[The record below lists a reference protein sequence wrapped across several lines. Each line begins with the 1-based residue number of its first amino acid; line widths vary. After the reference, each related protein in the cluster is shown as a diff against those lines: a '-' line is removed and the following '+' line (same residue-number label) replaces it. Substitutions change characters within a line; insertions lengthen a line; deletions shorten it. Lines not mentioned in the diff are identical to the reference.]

1 MSDISESENEE
12 KKQVS
17 NKFVNSIKHWV
28 AIDDKM
34 RKLKDELKNLGNEKK
49 EYEKSVI
56 EELDKMDEKVISISD
71 GKIRKNVTKTQT
83 PLKKEH
89 IQKTIFDFTKD
100 EVKTFELLDVM
111 MKSRQTVE
119 KVNLKRIKN
128 RESVIKKNTDKEI

>member
-28 AIDDKM
+28 TIDDKM

>member
-1 MSDISESENEE
+1 
-12 KKQVS
+12 
-17 NKFVNSIKHWV
+17 
-28 AIDDKM
+28 
-34 RKLKDELKNLGNEKK
+34 
-49 EYEKSVI
+49 
-56 EELDKMDEKVISISD
+56 MDEKVISISD

>member
-1 MSDISESENEE
+1 MSDNSDSEE
-12 KKQVS
+12 KKHVS

-28 AIDDKM
+28 SIDDKIH
-34 RKLKDELKNLGNEKK
+34 KLKEELKSLGNEKK
-49 EYEKSVI
+49 EYEKVVI

-71 GKIRKNVTKTQT
+71 GKIRKNITKSQT

-89 IQKTIFDFTKD
+89 IQKTILDFTKD
-100 EVKTFELLDVM
+100 ENKTVELLDLM

>member
-17 NKFVNSIKHWV
+17 NKFINSIKHWV